1 MVRRDGLYGRLRE
14 RSGAGGDALY
24 VFVAGLIAM
33 SVSGILAFLLGQPL
47 IFPSLGPTVYLF
59 FETPMS
65 EAASPRNTI
74 LGHFIGVFVGL
85 AMLWAFG
92 LLGEPSVAQAG
103 TSLAY
108 AAAGALSVAVTGA
121 LQLLTRTWHAPA
133 GATTLIVSLGVLGTV
148 RDALVLAVGIVV
160 LTATGWAI
168 NRFAGI
174 PVSVWA
180 AKQ

>member
-1 MVRRDGLYGRLRE
+1 M
-14 RSGAGGDALY
+14 
-24 VFVAGLIAM
+24 FVAGLAAM
-33 SVSGILAFLLGQPL
+33 SVSGLLAFLLGQPL
-47 IFPSLGPTVYLF
+47 VFPSLRPTVYLF
-59 FETPMS
+59 FEAPMS
-65 EAASPRNTI
+65 EVASPRNTV

-92 LLGEPSVAQAG
+92 LLGEPSAAQAG

-148 RDALVLAVGIVV
+148 REVLVLVIGIVT
-160 LTATGWAI
+160 LTATGWTI
-168 NRFAGI
+168 NRLARI
-174 PVSVWA
+174 PAPVWA
-180 AKQ
+180 AKE